1 LPCTDNAILGFLTE
15 MSPNF
20 WVYLILRLSSFVLA
34 TEPMGPSRRGPV
46 GISSKNQK
54 SISAGVSL
62 ALDGDLKDATDWL
75 AFAMGWI
82 WLAFNLYLSVFLNG
96 IAEFPAYSLK
106 AIMVDKFERAM
117 LIFLDTR
124 DTLSSERR
132 GYTRRR
138 EWRKRANLCRRNRSR
153 RPTCLLEQG
162 WLEARMYKL
171 LTCLLK
177 RGWPKEYKLHMC
189 FLQ

>member
-1 LPCTDNAILGFLTE
+1 

-20 WVYLILRLSSFVLA
+20 WFYLILRLSSFVFA
-34 TEPMGPSRRGPV
+34 TEPVGHSRRGPV

-124 DTLSSERR
+124 DMLSSERR
-132 GYTRRR
+132 GYTRRNR
-138 EWRKRANLCRRNRSR
+138 EKTYAEGIGVKGRRAYWSR
-153 RPTCLLEQG
+153 G
-162 WLEARMYKL
+162 G
-171 LTCLLK
+171 LK
-177 RGWPKEYKLHMC
+177 RGCISYWHAYWSGGGQRNISYTCPFFNKPRN
-189 FLQ
+189 